1 MRHILLDA
9 ARKRGAAKRGG
20 RVPRVNLDEV
30 PDVSTR
36 DTDLLAVDEALTV
49 LAKLDA
55 RKAKVVEMRFFA
67 GLTTEEKASV
77 LGVSPDT
84 VLRDWKLARAW
95 LLAELNPPH

>member
-55 RKAKVVEMRFFA
+55 RKANVVEMRFFA
-67 GLTTEEKASV
+67 GLTTEETASV